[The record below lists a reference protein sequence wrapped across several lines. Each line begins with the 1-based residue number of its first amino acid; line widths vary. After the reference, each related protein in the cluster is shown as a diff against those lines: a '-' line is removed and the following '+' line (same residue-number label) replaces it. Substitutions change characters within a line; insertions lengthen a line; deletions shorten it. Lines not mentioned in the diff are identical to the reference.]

1 MLLAVGKAVEQRQGA
16 GGAENMPDNY
26 LESKTG
32 PKILISDSQP
42 QPRSAIKTCRWKI

>member
-1 MLLAVGKAVEQRQGA
+1 MLLAVGKAVEQSQGA